1 VIFGGDFRQSLS
13 VISKGTTQEVV
24 HSMINSSYLWNFCEV
39 LTLTKNTRLLKGA
52 SDSDAEARKM
62 FSDLVLNIGDGNIGE
77 SNDVDISLAIP
88 DDFLI

>member
-1 VIFGGDFRQSLS
+1 MIFGGDFRQSLS

>member
-1 VIFGGDFRQSLS
+1 
-13 VISKGTTQEVV
+13 
-24 HSMINSSYLWNFCEV
+24 
-39 LTLTKNTRLLKGA
+39 
-52 SDSDAEARKM
+52 M